1 MDNKNTSTNFEY
13 TYSSKQQA
21 EIDEIRRKYL
31 LEKPKEEDKLEKLH
45 RLDKSAEQKG
55 TMISII
61 MGVVF
66 TLIFGLGIC
75 CVLEWEMFLIGTVSG
90 FIGVAGIIAAYP
102 VYKKVTEIQRAKIAP
117 EILRLTD
124 ELKK

>member
-1 MDNKNTSTNFEY
+1 MSENKSFNY
-13 TYSSKQQA
+13 TYSASQQA
-21 EIDEIRRKYL
+21 EINEIRRKYL
-31 LEKPKEEDKLEKLH
+31 PEKPKEEDKLEKLR

-55 TMISII
+55 TIASMIIGI
-61 MGVVF
+61 VF

-75 CVLEWEMFLIGTVSG
+75 CVLEWGLFAVGIVLGIVGM
-90 FIGVAGIIAAYP
+90 AGIIAAYP

-124 ELKK
+124 ELQK

>member
-1 MDNKNTSTNFEY
+1 MSENKSFNY
-13 TYSSKQQA
+13 TYSASQQA

-31 LEKPKEEDKLEKLH
+31 PEEPKKEDKLEKLR
-45 RLDKSAEQKG
+45 RLDKSTEQKG
-55 TMISII
+55 AMISII
-61 MGVVF
+61 IGVVF
-66 TLIFGLGIC
+66 TLIFGTGIACVLQWGLFAVGIVLGI
-75 CVLEWEMFLIGTVSG
+75 VGM
-90 FIGVAGIIAAYP
+90 AGIIAAYP

>member
-1 MDNKNTSTNFEY
+1 MSENKSFNY
-13 TYSSKQQA
+13 TYSSSQQS

-31 LEKPKEEDKLEKLH
+31 PKEPKEEDKLEKLR

-55 TMISII
+55 TIASMIIGI
-61 MGVVF
+61 VF

-75 CVLEWEMFLIGTVSG
+75 CVLKWGLFAVGIVLGIVGM
-90 FIGVAGIIAAYP
+90 AGIIAAYP

-124 ELKK
+124 ELQK

>member
-1 MDNKNTSTNFEY
+1 MSENKSFNY
-13 TYSSKQQA
+13 TYSSSQQS

-31 LEKPKEEDKLEKLH
+31 PKEPKEEDKLEKLR

-55 TMISII
+55 TIASMIIGI
-61 MGVVF
+61 VF

-75 CVLEWEMFLIGTVSG
+75 CVLEWGLFAVGIVLGIVGM
-90 FIGVAGIIAAYP
+90 AGIIAAYP